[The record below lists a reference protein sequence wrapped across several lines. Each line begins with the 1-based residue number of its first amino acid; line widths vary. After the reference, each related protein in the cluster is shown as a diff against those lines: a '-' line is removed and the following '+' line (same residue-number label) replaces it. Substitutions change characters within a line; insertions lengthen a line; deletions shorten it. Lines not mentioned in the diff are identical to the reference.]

1 MKIILFI
8 LAIIPILILGL
19 YIYNKD
25 VEKEPKILLLKLFV
39 CGIFS
44 SLFVFLFS
52 YLLFEIFDDFSIN
65 LYEYSYFKYFIYS
78 FMLVAFLEEGCK
90 WLSTRFVGYNSKYFD
105 EAYDIIVYASFVAL
119 GFSFVENIMYVFN
132 YGISAAILRA
142 LISVPGHLSFGIM
155 MGYYMLLAKLSKT
168 KKDYR
173 KYMIFSFVFPLLIHG
188 SYDFLLLLKNTY
200 ILIILLTLLFLFYIF
215 SYIKIKKVIE
225 MKKKIIN

>member
-105 EAYDIIVYASFVAL
+105 EAYDIIVYSSFVAL